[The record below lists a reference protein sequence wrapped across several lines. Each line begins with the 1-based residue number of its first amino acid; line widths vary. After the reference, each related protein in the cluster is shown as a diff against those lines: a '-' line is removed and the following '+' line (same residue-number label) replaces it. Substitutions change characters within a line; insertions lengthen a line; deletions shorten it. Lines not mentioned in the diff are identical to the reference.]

1 MIDFK
6 QEIFLMSPYH
16 VIAALGMTKVLE
28 NEKKNY
34 LWEQNEKQKLPLRT
48 RILTVLTTVFFAQNT
63 QKRAKIWRTRVF
75 SVLSSEK
82 KRLQERLLCPGQYTL
97 EGHKYFEKR

>member
-16 VIAALGMTKVLE
+16 VIAGLGMTKVLE
-28 NEKKNY
+28 NEKKTTSEN
-34 LWEQNEKQKLPLRT
+34 KTKKKLTMRT

-63 QKRAKIWRTRVF
+63 QKRAKIWRT
-75 SVLSSEK
+75 
-82 KRLQERLLCPGQYTL
+82 
-97 EGHKYFEKR
+97 

>member
-16 VIAALGMTKVLE
+16 VIAGLGMTKVLE

-34 LWEQNEKQKLPLRT
+34 LWEQNEKKKNYPWEQEFWLFSRQF
-48 RILTVLTTVFFAQNT
+48 FFAQNT
-63 QKRAKIWRTRVF
+63 KKRAKIWRTH
-75 SVLSSEK
+75 SQK
-82 KRLQERLLCPGQYTL
+82 A
-97 EGHKYFEKR
+97 

>member
-28 NEKKNY
+28 SEKKNY
-34 LWEQNEKQKLPLRT
+34 LWEQNEKKK
-48 RILTVLTTVFFAQNT
+48 TTPENKHFDCSHDSFFC
-63 QKRAKIWRTRVF
+63 
-75 SVLSSEK
+75 SE
-82 KRLQERLLCPGQYTL
+82 
-97 EGHKYFEKR
+97 H

>member
-28 NEKKNY
+28 KN
-34 LWEQNEKQKLPLRT
+34 KDP
-48 RILTVLTTVFFAQNT
+48 
-63 QKRAKIWRTRVF
+63 
-75 SVLSSEK
+75 SVKTGLDA
-82 KRLQERLLCPGQYTL
+82 
-97 EGHKYFEKR
+97 FI